1 MAESSVADSFTRKVM
16 LLKCS
21 DFFKKDDKMV
31 MLTLVE
37 LGVLRR
43 SPTGRYQ
50 KNVPFSSKMSDEEV
64 RETLRQSYPLF
75 NLTRR

>member
-21 DFFKKDDKMV
+21 DFVKKDDKMV